1 MIHWWRRTSF
11 VALLIVL
18 TINLLAGLLD
28 HYFLPKT
35 GVLLLLQLAVVVCTF
50 LSSTWVSILAACL
63 CALSFNFFFTAP
75 QYTLHMNDGEDI
87 ISVLVFFIIGLL
99 TSYAVGF
106 WRRQKHRL
114 ALAELRTSMLMSV
127 SHDLRTPLA
136 AVMGALETLQTYTDK
151 LEPQEREELLAS
163 ARAQSERLY
172 RYIENILQ
180 ATRFE
185 LDQGVSLIR
194 SKQPLMPIIESVCA
208 RFDVDEVRIS
218 HSLSDLKLS
227 VQAPLLEQAFHNVID
242 NAVSFNEGNAP
253 VDVSVTAST
262 DNILIQIHDEGP
274 GVPKAYRDEIFKPFT
289 SLREKESSDAGT
301 GVGLTVAQSI
311 IRAHGGDISLV
322 PSASGCTMQITLPTK
337 RVEQ

>member
-1 MIHWWRRTSF
+1 MSQWWRKASL

-18 TINLLAGLLD
+18 VLNLLAGLLD
-28 HYFLPKT
+28 HYFLPKA
-35 GVLLLLQLAVVVCTF
+35 GVLLLLQLAAVVCAF

-75 QYTLHMNDGEDI
+75 RYTLHMNDGEDI
-87 ISVLVFFIIGLL
+87 INVLVFFIIGLL

-114 ALAELRTSMLMSV
+114 VLAELRTSILMSV

-136 AVMGALETLQTYTDK
+136 AVMGALETLQIYTDK
-151 LEPQEREELLAS
+151 LEPQERQELLSS

-185 LDQGVSLIR
+185 LDEGVSLIR
-194 SKQPLMPIIESVCA
+194 SKQLLMPIIEKVCE
-208 RFDVDEVRIS
+208 RFDEGKVRIS
-218 HSLSDLKLS
+218 HSLSDLELYA
-227 VQAPLLEQAFHNVID
+227 QAPLLEQAFHNVID
-242 NAVSFNEGNAP
+242 NAVSFNKGDAP

-274 GVPKAYRDEIFKPFT
+274 GVPKAFRDEIFKPFT

-311 IRAHGGDISLV
+311 TRAHGGDISLV
-322 PSASGCTMQITLPTK
+322 PSATGCTMQITLPSK
-337 RVEQ
+337 RL